1 MNLNLYIYYF
11 FITFFFIFLIVCVT
25 GVLPVTPLK
34 KQPANRLTVHCTK
47 VQKNMF
53 FQTCCLEK
61 NSWFFQTNCLILVW
75 LFQTTLQQ
83 ALLRLHSSYK
93 QMKHVE
99 VLFQQF
105 CLFSF
110 ISNVFQT
117 NGDLTFT
124 CSL

>member
-1 MNLNLYIYYF
+1 MNLNLYIYIIFCYIF
-11 FITFFFIFLIVCVT
+11 HFLYCLCDWCITSHTFKKTACKQADCTLYKGAKKTCFSK
-25 GVLPVTPLK
+25 PVAWK
-34 KQPANRLTVHCTK
+34 
-47 VQKNMF
+47 
-53 FQTCCLEK
+53 K

-83 ALLRLHSSYK
+83 ALRLHSSYK